1 VVYETFGPK
10 DVVLQSTAFV
20 QDEVQYTIIHSIVGG
35 DDATCHKSRDGQIL
49 YAQTPGYRGW
59 IWVSGQV
66 QGAEREERLRAL
78 CEVLGDSC
86 VPGLEGDPGIV
97 HEFASMY
104 ADAHTIT
111 YQSRMELQAYQC
123 RVLKLPEGVT
133 GVCQV
138 ATARDLLDVAQF
150 LVEFA
155 LDAYGETVDLALQMQ
170 DADRL
175 IRSGN
180 LYLWKVN
187 GESVS
192 MANVAS
198 RTPRHARINAVCT
211 PRAHRKQGY
220 ASALVAEVCHI
231 IMEEGLTPILYAD
244 GANPNS
250 NRVYQQIGFEVSGK
264 IQEIDFI
271 RK

>member
-1 VVYETFGPK
+1 MYETFGPQ
-10 DVVLQSTAFV
+10 DDVLQSIAFI
-20 QDEVQYTIIHSIVGG
+20 QDEVQYTIIHSIVSG

-66 QGAEREERLRAL
+66 QGAERGERLRAL
-78 CEVLGDSC
+78 CEALGDSS
-86 VPGLEGDPGIV
+86 VPGLAGDPDIV
-97 HEFASMY
+97 HEFAAMY
-104 ADAHTIT
+104 ADAHMIT
-111 YQSRMELQAYQC
+111 YQPRMELQAYQC
-123 RVLKLPEGVT
+123 RVLKLPEGVA
-133 GVCQV
+133 GICQV
-138 ATARDLLDVAQF
+138 ATVRDLLDVAGF

-155 LDAYGETVDLALQMQ
+155 LDAYGVTVDLGSQMQ

-187 GESVS
+187 SEAVS

-211 PRAHRKQGY
+211 PRAYRKQGY

-231 IMEEGLTPILYAD
+231 ILEEGLTPILYAD

-250 NRVYQQIGFEVSGK
+250 NRVYQQIGFEASGM

-271 RK
+271 RE